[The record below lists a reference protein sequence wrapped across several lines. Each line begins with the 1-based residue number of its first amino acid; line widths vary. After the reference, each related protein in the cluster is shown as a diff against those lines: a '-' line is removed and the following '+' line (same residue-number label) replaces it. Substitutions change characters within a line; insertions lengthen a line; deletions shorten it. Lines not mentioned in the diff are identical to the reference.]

1 MQLPSVP
8 EWDPQILSC
17 PKTLLVCSFKHTTL
31 IVGCCG
37 ILPVKRAYAF
47 VGIYT
52 PSDSFSTPQEINVF
66 LVTSF
71 IFAFSLSCHVLARAV
86 SFILLQSS
94 LMSLSETVMFWYQS
108 GDSALLKISFS
119 DLVVPDNCTIHPCDF
134 I

>member
-1 MQLPSVP
+1 MGPSNSLLSTKYARFVP
-8 EWDPQILSC
+8 LNTPHW
-17 PKTLLVCSFKHTTL
+17 

-47 VGIYT
+47 VGYIP

-94 LMSLSETVMFWYQS
+94 LMSLSETVMFWHIS
-108 GDSALLKISFS
+108 LSKWRFCPSKISSFS
-119 DLVVPDNCTIHPCDF
+119 IYPSTCLVVPDTLT
-134 I
+134 